1 LYNWNSSDCD
11 FQYIYITNISR
22 VADLSNITEKQI
34 KGIKLCI
41 KVVSKSFPFVKGFI
55 FDKDNVTY
63 QHAWFLYILID
74 TEEVGTFYDSPVTS
88 TDYLTGKL
96 PYSTFGISF
105 DWGKQRTPEWDNS
118 FEMWSN
124 RKDSLV
130 NLFKSAYN
138 FLPEEYKYKKNTP
151 SIDGFIDI
159 RNTQSINDN
168 KMPGGLVGEV
178 YML

>member
-1 LYNWNSSDCD
+1 
-11 FQYIYITNISR
+11 

-41 KVVSKSFPFVKGFI
+41 KGVSKSFPFVKGFI

-74 TEEVGTFYDSPVTS
+74 TEEVGRFYDTPVTS
-88 TDYLTGKL
+88 SHYKTAKV
-96 PYSTFGISF
+96 PYTTFGVPF
-105 DWGKQRTPEWDNS
+105 DWGKTSTPKWDNS
-118 FEMWSN
+118 FQMWHS

-130 NLFKSAYN
+130 NLFNSAYN
-138 FLPEEYKYKKNTP
+138 FLPEPYKYKKNTP

-159 RNTQSINDN
+159 RNTQSIELN
-168 KMPGGLVGEV
+168 KMTDGLVGEV
-178 YML
+178 YMI